1 MTPRASDRSRGWD
14 ADPSFA
20 LWGQAL
26 SASMVRGG
34 GDRSLKAGTRDCRSP
49 APKALRMRSP
59 RQGRGQRIVVVDD
72 EADIVDILAA
82 ALRAD
87 GYIAETFT
95 HPLRA
100 FEYILASPPAL
111 VVTDLYMPD
120 LSGAE
125 LVIRVRAA
133 FSSLPI
139 IIMSASA
146 NIRGLALVPAQ
157 GFLGKPFDL
166 DELSELV
173 AKLLH
178 V

>member
-1 MTPRASDRSRGWD
+1 MTPCASDRGWGG
-14 ADPSFA
+14 DPSRA
-20 LWGQAL
+20 LQGQAL
-26 SASMVRGG
+26 SASLLGGG
-34 GDRSLKAGTRDCRSP
+34 GDRSPDADARDSPSP
-49 APKALRMRSP
+49 APRARRLRSP
-59 RQGRGQRIVVVDD
+59 QRRQRIVVVDD
-72 EADIVDILAA
+72 EADIVDILAE

-87 GYIAETFT
+87 GYFAETFT
-95 HPLRA
+95 HPVRA
-100 FEYILASPPAL
+100 CEYILASPPAL
-111 VVTDLYMPD
+111 VVTDLYMPY

-125 LVIRVRAA
+125 LVIQVRAV

-146 NIRGLALVPAQ
+146 NILGLALVPAQ

-178 V
+178 D

>member
-1 MTPRASDRSRGWD
+1 MTPCASARGWG
-14 ADPSFA
+14 AGPSRA
-20 LWGQAL
+20 LQGQAL
-26 SASMVRGG
+26 SASMLGG
-34 GDRSLKAGTRDCRSP
+34 GDHSPGVDARDSPLPAPRARRVRSP
-49 APKALRMRSP
+49 
-59 RQGRGQRIVVVDD
+59 QRGQRIVVVDD
-72 EADIVDILAA
+72 EADIVDILAE

-87 GYIAETFT
+87 GYVAETFT
-95 HPLRA
+95 HPVRA
-100 FEYILASPPAL
+100 CEYILASPPAL
-111 VVTDLYMPD
+111 VVTDLYMPY

-125 LVIRVRAA
+125 LVTQVRAV

-178 V
+178 D

>member
-1 MTPRASDRSRGWD
+1 MTPCASDRGWGANPSR
-14 ADPSFA
+14 AQQ
-20 LWGQAL
+20 GQAL
-26 SASMVRGG
+26 SASILGGG
-34 GDRSLKAGTRDCRSP
+34 GDRSPDADARDSPSP
-49 APKALRMRSP
+49 APRARRLRSP
-59 RQGRGQRIVVVDD
+59 QRRGQRIVVVDD
-72 EADIVDILAA
+72 EADIVDILAE

-87 GYIAETFT
+87 GYVAETFT
-95 HPLRA
+95 HPVRA
-100 FEYILASPPAL
+100 FEHILASPPAL

-125 LVIRVRAA
+125 LVTRVRAA
-133 FSSLPI
+133 FGPLPI

-146 NIRGLALVPAQ
+146 NIRGLALMPAQ

-178 V
+178 D

>member
-1 MTPRASDRSRGWD
+1 MTPCASDRDWC
-14 ADPSFA
+14 ADPSRA
-20 LWGQAL
+20 PWGQAL
-26 SASMVRGG
+26 SASILGGG
-34 GDRSLKAGTRDCRSP
+34 GDRSPDAVARDSPSPALRARRPRSP
-49 APKALRMRSP
+49 QRRQLR
-59 RQGRGQRIVVVDD
+59 QRIVVVDD
-72 EADIVDILAA
+72 EADIVDILAE

-87 GYIAETFT
+87 GYVAETFT
-95 HPLRA
+95 HPVRA
-100 FEYILASPPAL
+100 CEYILAFPPAL
-111 VVTDLYMPD
+111 LVTDLYMPY

-125 LVIRVRAA
+125 LVTQVRAV

-178 V
+178 D

>member
-1 MTPRASDRSRGWD
+1 MTPRASDRGWG
-14 ADPSFA
+14 ADPSRA
-20 LWGQAL
+20 LQGQAL
-26 SASMVRGG
+26 SASILGG
-34 GDRSLKAGTRDCRSP
+34 SGDRSPDADARDSPSP
-49 APKALRMRSP
+49 APRARRLRSP
-59 RQGRGQRIVVVDD
+59 QRRQLGQRIVVVDD
-72 EADIVDILAA
+72 EADIVDILAE

-87 GYIAETFT
+87 GYVAETFT
-95 HPLRA
+95 HPVHA
-100 FEYILASPPAL
+100 CEYILAFPPAL
-111 VVTDLYMPD
+111 VVTDLYMPY

-125 LVIRVRAA
+125 LVTQVRAV

-178 V
+178 D

>member
-1 MTPRASDRSRGWD
+1 M
-14 ADPSFA
+14 
-20 LWGQAL
+20 
-26 SASMVRGG
+26 
-34 GDRSLKAGTRDCRSP
+34 
-49 APKALRMRSP
+49 
-59 RQGRGQRIVVVDD
+59 DD
-72 EADIVDILAA
+72 EADIVDILAE

-87 GYIAETFT
+87 GHVAETFT
-95 HPLRA
+95 HPVRA
-100 FEYILASPPAL
+100 CEYILASPPAL
-111 VVTDLYMPD
+111 VVTDLYMPY

-125 LVIRVRAA
+125 LVTQVRAV

-178 V
+178 D